1 MTPLVV
7 RPLENGEYEVIS
19 GHRRLF
25 ACKKLGIH
33 EVPAIVYN
41 IDRDTAAIAL
51 VDSNLH
57 REHILPS
64 EKANQKETVRI
75 PKERLRAVLP
85 NGLDARKTEEYIV
98 KACEY
103 YRRYLQRQRSQE
115 R

>member
-1 MTPLVV
+1 MA
-7 RPLENGEYEVIS
+7 E
-19 GHRRLF
+19 
-25 ACKKLGIH
+25 
-33 EVPAIVYN
+33 
-41 IDRDTAAIAL
+41 
-51 VDSNLH
+51 
-57 REHILPS
+57 